1 MRVFCS
7 LRSALKLAAVPVLA
21 ASLCTG
27 AWAQVKLGVMVSS
40 TGPGSI
46 VGIPQ
51 KNSIQLLPKKVGDL
65 TVEYVTLDDGSD
77 PAITVNNVKKLLIE
91 EKVDGLIGP
100 SISPAAMAVL
110 DFVANAK
117 TPMIAAVGT
126 DAVIKP
132 MDDKRH
138 WIFKTAQANGLILAV
153 TIEHMKA
160 NGVKKLG
167 LMRLA
172 DALGEEWARTLLP
185 LIKDAGIELV
195 ADERFQRSD
204 TSVTG
209 QTLRILAARPDA
221 VLVAAAGGSAVL
233 ANVALRDKN
242 YKGAVYQ
249 TNGAATD
256 EFPKLG
262 GRQVEGTLMVAGPL
276 QAVGD
281 LPADNPIKKVAD
293 SYIKQ
298 YTDTFKVRPSTFGSN
313 VYDAGLILER
323 AIAVAAKVAKPGT
336 AEFRSALRDA
346 IEQTKDLVGTQG
358 VFTIT
363 PENHNGMDG
372 RSALLMVVRDGKWR
386 ALSAVK

>member
-1 MRVFCS
+1 VPQKKESFMRVFCS

-132 MDDKRH
+132 MDEKRH

-185 LIKDAGIELV
+185 LIKDAG
-195 ADERFQRSD
+195 
-204 TSVTG
+204 
-209 QTLRILAARPDA
+209 ILAARPDA

-276 QAVGD
+276 QVVGD

-323 AIAVAAKVAKPGT
+323 AIAGAAKVAKPGT